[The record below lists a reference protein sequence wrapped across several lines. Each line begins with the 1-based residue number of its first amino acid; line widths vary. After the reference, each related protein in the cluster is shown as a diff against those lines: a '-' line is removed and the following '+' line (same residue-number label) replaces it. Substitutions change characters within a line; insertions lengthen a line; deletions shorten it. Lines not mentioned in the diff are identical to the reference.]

1 MNEILNSR
9 DRRIFEAL
17 NGIDEKYIAEV
28 TERYEVF
35 DPCASYAPTRRA
47 KRRMAIRLTAFA
59 ACLVLVALCLPALSR
74 VLQYYGIIGPGTE
87 APSVTTEPDQTQT
100 PETGDPDVTD
110 IPDTDEDTDLPVP
123 PEEPSCF
130 ASYDSILEVL
140 KSISNICATS
150 ANIAADRSSYKA
162 TLKFASETES
172 EWFERLFESAVSA
185 RYEKD
190 LPYGYS
196 IGDVNGDGVN
206 ELLYLRED
214 YMLLAVFS
222 NNGSPVLIESF
233 TDRYR
238 GYIDTDG
245 RIFAFDAD
253 DGHPDVA
260 IYEISEGRDSL
271 ETVSALAMTGSNHT
285 ETGAYKL
292 TGDKREEITREEYWE
307 QVKKAPFK
315 DEDDLHTENNAG
327 VEFVEFEKIEQP
339 ALSEAELIA
348 IFEEVFAGKRTVS
361 RSGADPKM
369 FGYFYLGE
377 SEGEK
382 VYMYMSDDVEMLYLD
397 LDRDGYVEAVV
408 NINDSILYILRYDRE
423 SDTVNSY
430 VNSYASLSYADE
442 IFYTNGEF
450 GSSTYRYRIIKF
462 GKNLSNTE
470 IERIEYAE
478 LGIEP
483 EGEKVRW
490 TKIEAVIDID
500 PPTPAGNDKIS
511 AEFSDTRPAG
521 MNESNSRIYMAISDN
536 SALMSY
542 IVFTAREKLTNV
554 RPYELDSSLYEYEF
568 GEKIWHTHELN
579 EDMPLLAGVVFYGSM
594 TAYGISFRDEAGEE
608 HHFAVRTRGD
618 GGSLE
623 LVEYTPV
630 GDDPYEEWLAAYVD
644 LGFGEVCISDIL
656 YDATYDGPIT
666 YPATFKIARFD
677 INRDGVEDILVTHG
691 SYSETV
697 VFDGA
702 SKGQSYQIFGFRG
715 MYGMQTNGVFF
726 WHERAGTVQIA
737 SRFKKGSLQ
746 IEEIYRREI
755 GFEEDDEY
763 QYFVGGVEVTKEEY
777 DKCLAENEAPKIELE
792 TLDVVWKAVDYL
804 GVG

>member
-1 MNEILNSR
+1 MNETFNSR

-59 ACLVLVALCLPALSR
+59 ACLVLVALCLPAISR
-74 VLQYYGIIGPGTE
+74 LLQYYGIIGPGTE
-87 APSVTTEPDQTQT
+87 FPATTDPIQTDLPEP
-100 PETGDPDVTD
+100 PETDDPDVTE
-110 IPDTDEDTDLPVP
+110 IPDTDDVTENTDPPVP
-123 PEEPSCF
+123 PEETSCF

-140 KSISNICATS
+140 KNISNICAAS
-150 ANIAADRSSYKA
+150 ANIAADRSSYRA
-162 TLKFASETES
+162 TLEFSSETER
-172 EWFERLFESAVSA
+172 EWFDRLFESAVSA

-222 NNGSPVLIESF
+222 DNGSPRLIETF

-245 RIFAFDAD
+245 KIFTFSADNDRPDA
-253 DGHPDVA
+253 A

-271 ETVSALAMTGSNHT
+271 KTVSALAMTGSGHT
-285 ETGAYKL
+285 EMGAYKL
-292 TGDKREEITREEYWE
+292 TGDKREEITRDEYWKLIKE
-307 QVKKAPFK
+307 APFK
-315 DEDDLHTENNAG
+315 DEDGLHTENNAG
-327 VEFVEFEKIEQP
+327 VEFVEFEKIYP
-339 ALSEAELIA
+339 ALSEAEMIA

-361 RSGADPKM
+361 SVGADPKM

-408 NINDSILYILRYDRE
+408 NINDSKLYILRYDRE

-430 VNSYASLSYADE
+430 FSSSYADE

-450 GSSTYRYRIIKF
+450 GSSAYRYRIVKF
-462 GKNLSNTE
+462 GKNLPNTE
-470 IERIEYAE
+470 IEKTDYAA

-483 EGEKVRW
+483 SGEKVKW
-490 TKIEAVIDID
+490 TKIDVVLDID

-521 MNESNSRIYMAISDN
+521 MNDGNSLIYIADSDN
-536 SALMSY
+536 SAPMNY

-554 RPYELDSSLYEYEF
+554 RLYKLDASLYEYEF
-568 GEKIWHTHELN
+568 EKKLWHTHELT
-579 EDMPLLAGVVFYGSM
+579 EDKPLLAGVVFYGSM

-618 GGSLE
+618 EGSLE

-644 LGFGEVCISDIL
+644 LGFGEVCLSDLL

-691 SYSETV
+691 GYSETV

-702 SKGQSYQIFGFRG
+702 SKGQSYQIFGFRS

-726 WHERAGTVQIA
+726 WHERAGTVQVA

-746 IEEIYRREI
+746 TEEVYRREI

-763 QYFVGGVEVTKEEY
+763 QYFIAGVEVTEAEY
-777 DKCLAENEAPKIELE
+777 NKCLAENEAPEVELE